1 MKKILIV
8 IGSLDLG
15 GTEKQLLK
23 ILQRLNN
30 SYEIHIALIWKRGS
44 LFSKFKE
51 LNLKIHEFYKTKFLG
66 NKILGIIYTLTKIKK
81 ILKPQIVHYIL
92 PHAYLIGGFLSFFKG
107 KTKFLMS
114 RRSMNYYQKK
124 FFLLKFF
131 EITLHKRMDLI
142 IGNSRKVVD
151 QLIES
156 ELVNKN
162 KCHLIHNGV
171 EKKNF
176 FKRKKKKKIKIIM
189 VANFISYK
197 NHEMLIKACFL
208 INKSISWE
216 LDFVGNFTDKN
227 LVRYLKSL
235 VSSLKL
241 TKKIFFLGQ
250 KNDVNFYVK
259 NADIGVLTSNEE
271 GFSNS
276 LLEYMSFSLPVVVTD
291 VGGNSDVVNDNIN
304 GFLVKKNDVDELAN
318 RLNLLLNSYNLRI
331 KFGRNGN
338 KQINKNFSIELTAK
352 KYKKI
357 YSII

>member
-1 MKKILIV
+1 
-8 IGSLDLG
+8 
-15 GTEKQLLK
+15 
-23 ILQRLNN
+23 
-30 SYEIHIALIWKRGS
+30 
-44 LFSKFKE
+44 
-51 LNLKIHEFYKTKFLG
+51 
-66 NKILGIIYTLTKIKK
+66 
-81 ILKPQIVHYIL
+81 
-92 PHAYLIGGFLSFFKG
+92 
-107 KTKFLMS
+107 
-114 RRSMNYYQKK
+114 
-124 FFLLKFF
+124 
-131 EITLHKRMDLI
+131 
-142 IGNSRKVVD
+142 
-151 QLIES
+151 
-156 ELVNKN
+156 
-162 KCHLIHNGV
+162 
-171 EKKNF
+171 
-176 FKRKKKKKIKIIM
+176 M

-227 LVRYLKSL
+227 LVRSLKSL

-241 TKKIFFLGQ
+241 SKKIFFLGQ

-338 KQINKNFSIELTAK
+338 KQINKNFNIELTAK